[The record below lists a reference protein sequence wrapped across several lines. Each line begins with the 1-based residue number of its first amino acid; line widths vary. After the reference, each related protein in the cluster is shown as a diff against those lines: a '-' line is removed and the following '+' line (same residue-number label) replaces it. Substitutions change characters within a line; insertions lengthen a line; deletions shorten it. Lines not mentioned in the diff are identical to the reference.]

1 MTELQKANEE
11 KRLYLSQYKELKK
24 KAARL
29 EESISELRIN
39 KMFPSVVTSD
49 MPSAHNKTDLSDYMA
64 VLDEKI
70 QELVTARYK
79 AIEKCTEIYRH
90 IEIME
95 NENERMVL
103 TYRYLR
109 SYTWEEIADKSN
121 YSMTSIH
128 RIHGNALKNFR
139 FN

>member
-1 MTELQKANEE
+1 MTELQKQNE
-11 KRLYLSQYKELKK
+11 KKKQYLLQYKELKK

-29 EESISELRIN
+29 EESINELRIN
-39 KMFPSVVTSD
+39 KMFPSVVMSD
-49 MPSAHNKTDLSDYMA
+49 MPSAHNKTDLSQYMA
-64 VLDEKI
+64 TLDEKI

-79 AIEKCTEIYRH
+79 VIEKYTEIYRR
-90 IEIME
+90 IELME
-95 NENERMVL
+95 NENERTVL

-109 SYTWEEIADKSN
+109 FYTWEKIEEKMN

>member
-1 MTELQKANEE
+1 MTELQKQNEE
-11 KRLYLSQYKELKK
+11 KKQYLSQYKELKK

-29 EESISELRIN
+29 EESINELRIN
-39 KMFPSVVTSD
+39 KMFPSLVTSD
-49 MPSAHNKTDLSDYMA
+49 MPSAHNRSDLSDYMA

-79 AIEKCTEIYRH
+79 AIEKYTEIYRH
-90 IEIME
+90 IELME

-109 SYTWEEIADKSN
+109 SYTWEKIAEKMNFDVRH
-121 YSMTSIH
+121 IF
-128 RIHGNALKNFR
+128 RIHGSALKNF
-139 FN
+139 

>member
-1 MTELQKANEE
+1 MTELQKQNEE
-11 KRLYLSQYKELKK
+11 KKQYLMQYKELKK
-24 KAARL
+24 KATRL
-29 EESISELRIN
+29 EESINELRIN

-64 VLDEKI
+64 ALDEKI

-79 AIEKCTEIYRH
+79 VIEKYTEIYRR
-90 IEIME
+90 IELME

-109 SYTWEEIADKSN
+109 NYTWEKIAEKMN
-121 YSMTSIH
+121 YNVRSIYKL
-128 RIHGNALKNFR
+128 HGRALKNFE
-139 FN
+139 

>member
-1 MTELQKANEE
+1 MTELQKQNEE
-11 KRLYLSQYKELKK
+11 KKQYLLQYKELKK

-29 EESISELRIN
+29 EETINELRIN
-39 KMFPSVVTSD
+39 KMFPSVVVSD
-49 MPSAHNKTDLSDYMA
+49 MPSAHNRFDLSDYMA

-79 AIEKCTEIYRH
+79 AIEKYTEIYRH
-90 IEIME
+90 IELME
-95 NENERMVL
+95 DENERMVL

-109 SYTWEEIADKSN
+109 NYTWEKIEDKMN